1 MTEQF
6 GLPLEPIC
14 QKEIGIGFSRER
26 KKKKKELL
34 SLGVEES
41 LEVRWEDLLVAL
53 GRMKMVDERNKLVP
67 KLPRQHFSQL
77 EFVEMAGI
85 QC

>member
-1 MTEQF
+1 M
-6 GLPLEPIC
+6 
-14 QKEIGIGFSRER
+14 R
-26 KKKKKELL
+26 KKKELL

-67 KLPRQHFSQL
+67 QLPRQRFSQL
-77 EFVEMAGI
+77 EFVEVAGI